1 MAEGSDEED
10 KTQEPSQR
18 RLDQAIERGD
28 VAKSLEL
35 NNLFVLAAG
44 TLIIMI
50 AGPSMSYDLAIS
62 MRGYFEH
69 AHEIQMQ
76 GDGLRNVWMHGAL
89 AALAALALPMA
100 FVILAGVGANMMQ
113 HRLLFTLEP
122 LMPQFSRISPM
133 AGAKR
138 IFGKQAL
145 VNLGKSLLKIA
156 VVGAVI
162 WIVLKGESNRLD
174 AVERTEVAG
183 ILPLMRSVSL
193 KLCGAVLA
201 IYAFLAMGDYVYQ
214 RYTWY
219 QRQRMTREEMKQ
231 EFKETEGNPEIKA
244 KIAQM
249 RRSRARKR
257 MMANVPKAAVIITNP
272 THYAIALQYEP
283 GMAAP
288 ICVAKGVD
296 ELARRIREV
305 ANEHN
310 VPIIQN
316 PPLARALHKSV
327 EIDDE
332 VPEEHYKAVAE
343 VIGLVMRLR
352 RRRA

>member
-1 MAEGSDEED
+1 MAEGSEEED

-44 TLIIMI
+44 TLAIMI
-50 AGPSMSYDLAIS
+50 AGRSVTYDLAIA

-76 GDGLRNVWMHGAL
+76 GDGLRAVWMHGAL
-89 AALAALALPMA
+89 AALAALALPMSFA
-100 FVILAGVGANMMQ
+100 VLAGIGANMMQ
-113 HRLLFTLEP
+113 HRLVFSLEP

-145 VNLGKSLLKIA
+145 VNLGKSLIKIT
-156 VVGAVI
+156 VIGVVI
-162 WIVLKGESNRLD
+162 WVVLKDESNRLD

-183 ILPLMRSVSL
+183 ILPLMQSIAL

-201 IYAFLAMGDYVYQ
+201 IYAFLAMADYVYQ
-214 RYTWY
+214 RYTWH

-244 KIAQM
+244 KISQM
-249 RRSRARKR
+249 RRQRARKR
-257 MMANVPKAAVIITNP
+257 MMASVPKAAVIITNP

-305 ANEHN
+305 AGEHN
-310 VPIIQN
+310 IPIIQN